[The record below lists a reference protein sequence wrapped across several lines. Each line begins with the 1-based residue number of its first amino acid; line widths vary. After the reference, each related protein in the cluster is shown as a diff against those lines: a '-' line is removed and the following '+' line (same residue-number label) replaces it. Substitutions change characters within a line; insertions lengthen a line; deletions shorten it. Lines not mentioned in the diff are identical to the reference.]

1 MISLKKKQFLSCNVH
16 TVICL
21 CHYTVWL
28 KSELFWYI
36 NSKFSQFIV
45 DIRVAMARGGSLFIF
60 NVLCLI
66 IFKVKYQN
74 HCKQIKISCNKMLQ
88 VKIYR
93 LYCLSCMIIQDLKID
108 DKRKIPVYFQGQGHH
123 RLGWYI

>member
-1 MISLKKKQFLSCNVH
+1 
-16 TVICL
+16 
-21 CHYTVWL
+21 
-28 KSELFWYI
+28 
-36 NSKFSQFIV
+36 
-45 DIRVAMARGGSLFIF
+45 MARGGSLYIF

-88 VKIYR
+88 VKRYR

-108 DKRKIPVYFQGQGHH
+108 DKRKIPVYFKVKVTIDWVGIYSNIGDYA
-123 RLGWYI
+123 WD